1 PPPQAMRPRPPV
13 PPQAMLQQPPQQAML
28 PRSMPQQAPSSP
40 QVQTESA
47 PTQADQRAAEVDA
60 PISTRELWISA
71 REEFHRGNLDASIRN
86 YQKVIASSS
95 DNFDAY
101 GEMGN
106 VYLRMGSPVEAAN
119 AYYEAAAILVK
130 KGQLRRAGSLI
141 PMLQRLDRTKAEELN
156 QLLANS
162 TPS

>member
-1 PPPQAMRPRPPV
+1 
-13 PPQAMLQQPPQQAML
+13 MLQQPPQQAML
-28 PRSMPQQAPSSP
+28 PRAMPQQAPAAP

-47 PTQADQRAAEVDA
+47 PTPADQRAAEVDA

-86 YQKVIASSS
+86 YQMVIANST

-141 PMLQRLDRTKAEELN
+141 PMLRRLDRTKAEELN

-162 TPS
+162 TRS